1 MNSTLESRNGGR
13 RFTFL
18 LRMRLW
24 QKFALLGVVAFA
36 LAAVPAYR
44 LFKGVEEAI
53 DQSRTEESGLVA
65 ITTTLELVRS
75 MQDHRASASYFVLGD
90 EKRGAAQPKNAAE
103 ADAAL
108 AKLEAITGALNEP
121 AVTERLTAF
130 KQSWLSLKENVT
142 GRKLDQ
148 RAVTEQHI
156 TAIRGLLRL
165 IEDLTSVYKIDL
177 DPDAATHH
185 IARSTLVDL
194 PNLSESL
201 GQLRSPVV
209 SRLQEI
215 AAARSGPEASTPQR
229 LDAALRDA
237 LRPSDRAHIAE
248 TIKDIQD
255 ALEHYVADQRIAMRA
270 LPELE
275 ATSGAQIAEIQK
287 ATAKVIALVQNEVLG
302 KEVPS
307 IDAAVYLKEVSVP
320 RELVQNAATQQD
332 LLGKQ
337 LQRRVDTARA
347 DRLKTLAG
355 VLGLL
360 AIAIGISVLIV
371 RNITSTV
378 SSLQDSV
385 ERVRGGDMGA
395 LQLIESRDEV
405 GDLGRTVNS
414 LLQERIAAQVESEEA
429 TKRAEAENER
439 LNNSVISIL
448 EAVNQLSQRDLTAR
462 APVTEDIIGTVSDS
476 INALTDET
484 SKVLHDVARIAGNVA
499 MASGKVKGQADLV
512 SKTAE
517 DERKSVGDVIVSLSD
532 ATDTMNQVASLAEQ
546 SNRSA
551 ERATQATDSAL
562 ETVNGT
568 VKGMESIR
576 ETISETEKRIK
587 RLGERSQEITG
598 IVNLIN
604 TISERTHVLALNA
617 SMQAAVAGEAGRG
630 FAVVAEE
637 VQRLAESSRNAT
649 QQIGT
654 LVGNI
659 QLETNETIA
668 TVNRTIS
675 QVVLG
680 SEQAQ
685 KAGEQMRLTQQI
697 TGELVAQ
704 VRRIAA
710 SSETQKVASAELLKS
725 VQGIG
730 HSTERTAQQIETQN
744 HETETLLDSARRLVE
759 SVNVFKLPKL
769 A

>member
-1 MNSTLESRNGGR
+1 
-13 RFTFL
+13 
-18 LRMRLW
+18 
-24 QKFALLGVVAFA
+24 
-36 LAAVPAYR
+36 
-44 LFKGVEEAI
+44 
-53 DQSRTEESGLVA
+53 
-65 ITTTLELVRS
+65 
-75 MQDHRASASYFVLGD
+75 
-90 EKRGAAQPKNAAE
+90 
-103 ADAAL
+103 
-108 AKLEAITGALNEP
+108 
-121 AVTERLTAF
+121 
-130 KQSWLSLKENVT
+130 
-142 GRKLDQ
+142 
-148 RAVTEQHI
+148 
-156 TAIRGLLRL
+156 
-165 IEDLTSVYKIDL
+165 
-177 DPDAATHH
+177 
-185 IARSTLVDL
+185 
-194 PNLSESL
+194 
-201 GQLRSPVV
+201 
-209 SRLQEI
+209 
-215 AAARSGPEASTPQR
+215 
-229 LDAALRDA
+229 
-237 LRPSDRAHIAE
+237 
-248 TIKDIQD
+248 
-255 ALEHYVADQRIAMRA
+255 
-270 LPELE
+270 
-275 ATSGAQIAEIQK
+275 
-287 ATAKVIALVQNEVLG
+287 
-302 KEVPS
+302 
-307 IDAAVYLKEVSVP
+307 
-320 RELVQNAATQQD
+320 
-332 LLGKQ
+332 
-337 LQRRVDTARA
+337 
-347 DRLKTLAG
+347 
-355 VLGLL
+355 
-360 AIAIGISVLIV
+360 
-371 RNITSTV
+371 
-378 SSLQDSV
+378 
-385 ERVRGGDMGA
+385 
-395 LQLIESRDEV
+395 
-405 GDLGRTVNS
+405 
-414 LLQERIAAQVESEEA
+414 
-429 TKRAEAENER
+429 
-439 LNNSVISIL
+439 
-448 EAVNQLSQRDLTAR
+448 
-462 APVTEDIIGTVSDS
+462 
-476 INALTDET
+476 
-484 SKVLHDVARIAGNVA
+484 
-499 MASGKVKGQADLV
+499 
-512 SKTAE
+512 
-517 DERKSVGDVIVSLSD
+517 
-532 ATDTMNQVASLAEQ
+532 MNQVASLAEQ